1 MMTIT
6 LRIALILVSLGTF
19 AMIMRKIRQSRM
31 QIESAIFWI
40 VLALVLVVYSV
51 FPKVADACASLL
63 GIYATTN
70 FLFLFAI
77 FVLILKVFFMSIHIS
92 QLESKIKELAQGIME
107 KSGETVEQADV
118 VKDIIREEQ
127 DHIIATRE
135 QYQQLEQSIRHS
147 AEEIRKIAGETGRLS
162 QQKEDI
168 LGNIG
173 SLSAISEENAANNQ
187 QVNANIE
194 EILTQIQTVGANC
207 DKMKQISGE
216 LESSVAY
223 FHTEKEPAG
232 K

>member
-1 MMTIT
+1 MVAEEI
-6 LRIALILVSLGTF
+6 
-19 AMIMRKIRQSRM
+19 RKLSEQSAAGAE
-31 QIESAIFWI
+31 QI
-40 VLALVLVVYSV
+40 
-51 FPKVADACASLL
+51 K
-63 GIYATTN
+63 N
-70 FLFLFAI
+70 
-77 FVLILKVFFMSIHIS
+77 
-92 QLESKIKELAQGIME
+92 LAQGIME

-147 AEEIRKIAGETGRLS
+147 AERDPATSPDEAGRLS

-207 DKMKQISGE
+207 DKMNNILRE
-216 LESSVAY
+216 LESSLAAY

>member
-1 MMTIT
+1 MVAEEI
-6 LRIALILVSLGTF
+6 
-19 AMIMRKIRQSRM
+19 RKLSEQSAAGAE
-31 QIESAIFWI
+31 QI
-40 VLALVLVVYSV
+40 
-51 FPKVADACASLL
+51 K
-63 GIYATTN
+63 N
-70 FLFLFAI
+70 
-77 FVLILKVFFMSIHIS
+77 
-92 QLESKIKELAQGIME
+92 LAQGIME

-118 VKDIIREEQ
+118 VKNIIREEQ

-135 QYQQLEQSIRHS
+135 QYQQLEESIRHS
-147 AEEIRKIAGETGRLS
+147 AEEIRKIAGETRHLS

>member
-1 MMTIT
+1 MSNICIHLFVSSVRCHFFVFRNSVET
-6 LRIALILVSLGTF
+6 LCVSWALSLVECV
-19 AMIMRKIRQSRM
+19 AEEIRKLSEQSAAGAE
-31 QIESAIFWI
+31 QI
-40 VLALVLVVYSV
+40 
-51 FPKVADACASLL
+51 K
-63 GIYATTN
+63 N
-70 FLFLFAI
+70 
-77 FVLILKVFFMSIHIS
+77 
-92 QLESKIKELAQGIME
+92 LAQGIME

-194 EILTQIQTVGANC
+194 EILTQIGRAHV
-207 DKMKQISGE
+207 
-216 LESSVAY
+216 
-223 FHTEKEPAG
+223 
-232 K
+232 